1 MTPEQIMRGRA
12 RGAVF
17 IGIGIAALMAAY
29 RFATTASPEGPWS
42 PFMPFIFGAGGA
54 ICIGLGVFMLSSLRN
69 VQVESAKADVNNPR
83 GTTVMTLFA
92 IGLAALVGDFFADR
106 LPLGEGPKFVV
117 GAVLL
122 IVMLGC
128 FIAAARIVRSS
139 RAATGTSK

>member
-29 RFATTASPEGPWS
+29 RFATTPSSEGPWS
-42 PFMPFIFGAGGA
+42 PFMPFIFGAAGV
-54 ICIGLGVFMLSSLRN
+54 ICIALGALILIKMRN
-69 VQVESAKADVNNPR
+69 VQVESARTHLNNPQ
-83 GTTVMTLFA
+83 GTVVLVLFA
-92 IGLAALVGDFFADR
+92 VGLAALVGDFLIDY

-117 GAVLL
+117 SAVLL
-122 IVMLGC
+122 IVMFAC
-128 FIAAARIVRSS
+128 FIAAARIVRSI